1 MVIPLLLHGK
11 HAGPHV
17 LYQPFGS
24 WMVPWRYTSLA
35 SEYDA
40 LRQTVGLI
48 DGSTQALI
56 EARGADRVS
65 FLHNLLT
72 NDLKRLA
79 PGTGCQAALLD
90 ASAKLIA
97 PMLVLADADALWLLC
112 ELDRAAVVMATLNRY
127 LFAEQVTLVNHE
139 RQQAVLALEGPRAT
153 QLLRLAADAPMPE
166 LPNAGDHSILRV
178 QGIPVRAIRHSLIGG
193 HGALC
198 LVALDEA
205 QTVWEHFKRIGGSRG
220 LQLVGWE
227 ALNVARIEAG
237 IPWFGVDM
245 DETNLLPET
254 GLERVMVSDTKGCY
268 LGQEILAR
276 LQTYGS
282 VSKRLV
288 GLSVE
293 GDDVPRAGD
302 HIVSPGTNETLGAVT
317 SSCDSR
323 ALRRPIALGYVKRAA
338 YDAGT
343 RVDIVCGK
351 ARVSATVQVPPLAPF
366 R

>member
-1 MVIPLLLHGK
+1 MLHGK
-11 HAGPHV
+11 HATAPV
-17 LYQPFGS
+17 LYQPFGP
-24 WMVPWRYTSLA
+24 WIVPWRHTSLA
-35 SEYDA
+35 NEYDA
-40 LRQTVGLI
+40 LRRTVGLI

-56 EARGADRVS
+56 EVRGADRVS

-72 NDLKRLA
+72 NDLKRLV

-112 ELDRAAVVMATLNRY
+112 ELDRATVVMAALNRY

-139 RQQAVLALEGPRAT
+139 RQHAVLALEGPRAT
-153 QLLRLAADAPMPE
+153 ELLCRAADTPMPE
-166 LPNAGDHSILRV
+166 LPNAGDHGILIV
-178 QGIPVRAIRHSLIGG
+178 QGIPVRAIRYSLIGG

-198 LVALDEA
+198 LVALDDA
-205 QTVWEHFKRIGGSRG
+205 QTVWEHLQRVGVPFG

-237 IPWFGVDM
+237 IPWFGIDM
-245 DETNLLPET
+245 DETHLLPET
-254 GLERVMVSDTKGCY
+254 GLQNMTVSDTKGCY
-268 LGQEILAR
+268 LGQEIIAR

-288 GLSVE
+288 GLLVE
-293 GDDVPRAGD
+293 GDDVPRTGD
-302 HIVSPGTNETLGAVT
+302 RIVSPGSDETLGSVT
-317 SSCDSR
+317 SSCNSP
-323 ALRRPIALGYVKRAA
+323 ALHRPIALGYVKRGA

-351 ARVSATVQVPPLAPF
+351 ARVPATVQVPPLAPF